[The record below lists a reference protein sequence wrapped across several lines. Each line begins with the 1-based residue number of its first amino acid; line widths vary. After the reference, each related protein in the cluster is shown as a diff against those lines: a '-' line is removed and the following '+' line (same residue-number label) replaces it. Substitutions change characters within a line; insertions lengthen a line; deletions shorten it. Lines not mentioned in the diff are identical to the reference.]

1 MKNVSEVV
9 ITGMGIVS
17 PIGTGL
23 EVFWESL
30 MARRGGVRLSEA
42 YEPAECRRLPDLSP
56 PLTAVVPDF
65 ATDRIKQYKDARRNL
80 KVMTRDIQLGFV
92 ASDFARE
99 MAMLVEKPVDP
110 QRQGVLYGALMISV
124 ILDELVE
131 LFQQS
136 LDEAGNFD
144 MLKLGDGF
152 NLVYP
157 LWMLKYLPN
166 MTACHVGITYDLR
179 GPSNTLVNGETA
191 GIAALLE
198 AARVILRGQAD
209 VMYAGGTSCCSSPTA
224 WKRYE
229 VYGLSQNLA
238 NPAGAVRPFDARRDG
253 VVFGEGAATCVLE
266 SRESAAARGA
276 TVFGKILGWGE
287 SAEKAWNHPDG
298 GLAPQEAPVAL
309 EPEMFT
315 GVCIENAIR
324 RAVETSGVAK
334 DDLALVMACGYG
346 SVHGD
351 RVEAEAIRRVLGDIP
366 VTAIKGYTGHAM
378 AGSGMMEVVAAM
390 LALQKGVI
398 PPVLNC
404 DAPDAAC
411 PVNLVTE
418 DGRSTGGKRAALVV
432 NYNFYGQAS
441 AVVVG
446 LE

>member
-9 ITGMGIVS
+9 ITGMGVVS

-30 MARRGGVRLSEA
+30 MARRGGLRLSEA
-42 YEPAECRRLPDLSP
+42 YEVADSQRLPGLPP
-56 PLTAVVPDF
+56 PLTAIVPDF
-65 ATDRIKQYKDARRNL
+65 TTDRIKQYKDARRNL

-99 MAMLVEKPVDP
+99 AAMLAEKPVNP
-110 QRQGVLYGALMISV
+110 ERQGVLYGAMMITV
-124 ILDELVE
+124 VLDELVD
-131 LFQQS
+131 LFRQS
-136 LDEAGNFD
+136 LDETGNFD
-144 MLKLGDGF
+144 IIKLGDGF

-166 MTACHVGITYDLR
+166 MTACHIGITYDLR

-191 GIAALLE
+191 SIAALLE
-198 AARVILRGQAD
+198 ATRVIRRGQAD
-209 VMYAGGTSCCSSPTA
+209 VMYAGGTSCCTSPA
-224 WKRYE
+224 SWKRYE
-229 VYGLSQNLA
+229 VYGLSQNFA
-238 NPAGAVRPFDARRDG
+238 NPAGAVRPFDTHRDG
-253 VVFGEGAATCVLE
+253 IVFGEGAATCVLE

-276 TVFGKILGWGE
+276 NIFGKILGWGE
-287 SAEKAWNHPDG
+287 SAEKTWNHPAG
-298 GLAPQEAPVAL
+298 GIAPQEAPVAI
-309 EPEMFT
+309 EPEKFT
-315 GVCIENAIR
+315 GACIENAIR
-324 RAVETSGVAK
+324 RAVETAGVAK
-334 DDLALVMACGYG
+334 SDLAFVMACGCG

-351 RVEAEAIRRVLGDIP
+351 RVEAEAIQRVLGDIP

-378 AGSGMMEVVAAM
+378 AGSGMTEVVAAVM
-390 LALQKGVI
+390 ALEKGVI

-404 DAPDAAC
+404 DAQDAAC

-418 DGRSTGGKRAALVV
+418 DGRSTGGKKAALVV

-441 AVVVG
+441 AVVIG